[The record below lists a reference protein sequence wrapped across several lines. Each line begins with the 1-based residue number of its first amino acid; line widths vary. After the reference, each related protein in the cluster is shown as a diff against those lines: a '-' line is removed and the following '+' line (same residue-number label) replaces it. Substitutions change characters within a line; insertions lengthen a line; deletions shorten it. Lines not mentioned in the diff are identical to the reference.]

1 MAILTQ
7 LPGEPTFY
15 LGWYGMCPELGSSQA
30 KELSLRTSE
39 YASSGSFARWNDGQ
53 NFHNRLTRVTQIEA
67 TGKGFAYF
75 DQLLRESLESTGLGN
90 FFTPA
95 FDKLIPGKAY
105 MITIRN
111 APGAVGSGT
120 AATISIP
127 EFYWT
132 RTLEPDST
140 YRLTDNCYT
149 GSF

>member
-1 MAILTQ
+1 MATLTQ

-15 LGWYGMCPELGSSQA
+15 LGWYGRCPETGSSKA
-30 KELSLRTSE
+30 TELDLMTSQ
-39 YASSGSFARWNDGQ
+39 YGDGTFARWNDQQ
-53 NFHNRLTRVTQIEA
+53 NFHTRLTRITQIEA
-67 TGKGFAYF
+67 TDKGFAYF
-75 DQLLRESLESTGLGN
+75 DQLLRESLTSIGLGAA
-90 FFTPA
+90 FRPA

-120 AATISIP
+120 AATINIP

-132 RTLEPDST
+132 KTLQPDST

-149 GSF
+149 GSP